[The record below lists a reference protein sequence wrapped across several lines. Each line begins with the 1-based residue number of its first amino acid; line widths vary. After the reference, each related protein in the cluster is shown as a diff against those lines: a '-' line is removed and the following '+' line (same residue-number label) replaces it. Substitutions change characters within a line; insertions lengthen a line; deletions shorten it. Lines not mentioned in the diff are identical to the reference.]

1 MTHFVPQPDCVTSLT
16 GETYDSFFKK
26 NHKRSIMVMYY
37 IPSFL
42 FYPGEGVE
50 FDGKQIETNRGEGIV
65 LYLNEILGRDDDME

>member
-37 IPSFL
+37 IPSFKTAQL
-42 FYPGEGVE
+42 TVVQFYRAALAFRVG
-50 FDGKQIETNRGEGIV
+50 N
-65 LYLNEILGRDDDME
+65 